1 MAAGRELGEFDYL
14 IAHGLYSWVPEPV
27 RDRILALCDELLSP
41 AGIAFVSYNC
51 YPGRHIRNLFREMM
65 RYHATHFPDP
75 DRRVLQSRSLMRF
88 LGDVVEGDTYRAL
101 LREEAESIAKRAAG
115 AIYHDD
121 LAGINV
127 ALLFT
132 DFIRHAEAH
141 RLQFLAEA
149 EFASMNDT
157 HKALRE
163 MQAGVL
169 EHEQYLDFVR
179 CRSFRQTLLCR
190 AAVTVDRPVRAER
203 LRDLWFSS
211 MARVTNPGEESVFE
225 SMSGRGIQRGH
236 ALTNSVVSTLIEA
249 FPARLGLEE
258 LMRRVGT
265 EDESSVCEILLGAFT
280 GAVVEIHSVPAP
292 CAAEACERPIASPLA
307 RLQAA
312 EGCPMSTM
320 THIAVIIEDSMAQ
333 KLIGLLDGTR
343 DRAALLQE
351 LGPPADAQSL
361 EVSLQSLAREG
372 LLMA

>member
-1 MAAGRELGEFDYL
+1 
-14 IAHGLYSWVPEPV
+14 
-27 RDRILALCDELLSP
+27 LLSP

-51 YPGRHIRNLFREMM
+51 FPGRHIRNLFREMM

-75 DRRVLQSRSLMRF
+75 ERQVTQSRALMRF
-88 LGDVVEGDTYRAL
+88 LGDVAEGDTYRAL

-121 LAGINV
+121 LADMNV
-127 ALLFT
+127 PLLFT

-149 EFASMNDT
+149 EFAAMHDT
-157 HKALRE
+157 HNALRE
-163 MQAGVL
+163 MEAGVI
-169 EHEQYLDFVR
+169 ERQQYLDFVR

-190 AAVTVDRPVRAER
+190 AGLTLDRPVRAER
-203 LRDLWFSS
+203 LRDLCFSS
-211 MARVTNPGEESVFE
+211 MARVSNPGEESDFE
-225 SMSGRGIQRGH
+225 SRSGRGIQTGH
-236 ALTNSVVSTLIEA
+236 ALTKSVVSMLIES
-249 FPARLGLEE
+249 FPARLSLEE

-265 EDESSVCEILLGAFT
+265 EDESAVLEILLGSFT
-280 GAVVEIHSVPAP
+280 GAVMEIHSTPAP
-292 CAAEACERPIASPLA
+292 CAAAAGERPIVSPLA

-312 EGCPMSTM
+312 EGSPMSTM

-343 DRAALLQE
+343 DRTALLQE

-361 EVSLQSLAREG
+361 EISLQSLAREG
-372 LLMA
+372 LLLG